1 MSASFFTADEDTQ
14 KARDASMRRL
24 LGNYPLFAAQCLKI
38 KTKAGT
44 IVPFDFNL
52 AQAYLHGRLEE
63 QKARTGRV
71 RAILG
76 KGRQSGGSTYI
87 GGRFYHATSTRRGVN
102 TFILTHEQPATDNLF
117 GMVERFHKH
126 NPLRVSTA
134 KSNAKELYFDKLDSG
149 YAVGTAGTKA
159 IGRSRTIQRLH
170 GSEVAFWANAAAH
183 FGGVVQAVPDLPDT
197 EIILES
203 TGAGVGGEF
212 HERWQQAEAGEGDYI
227 AIFIPWFM
235 TPEYS
240 RDVPLDFVLD
250 TEEREYAGMH
260 RLTMPQMVWRR
271 AKVAELKDPT
281 LFKQEYPATAQEMFQ
296 FSGHESFITAESVV
310 WARKATCD
318 GIGPLVIGA
327 DPARM
332 GKDRFS
338 LAWRRGR
345 KVEKIES
352 NLKMGTIEGA
362 NWIKRVIDADDPDR
376 VFIDLGGVGAGTF
389 DILQSWGEPYC
400 SVVVGVNFGGTPQ
413 DPVVILQDGTK
424 VPGAANRRAEMWSR
438 SRDWLTQVGGADI
451 PDLDSLQS
459 DACGPSFTY
468 NMAQQLLLEPKEKM
482 VARGIR
488 SPDEWDSVA
497 LTFAEPVRQ
506 RRARFKEN
514 SRSGG
519 PTGGQLGWLG
529 T

>member
-1 MSASFFTADEDTQ
+1 MPPR
-14 KARDASMRRL
+14 KRK
-24 LGNYPLFAAQCLKI
+24 G
-38 KTKAGT
+38 
-44 IVPFDFNL
+44 
-52 AQAYLHGRLEE
+52 HGDVE
-63 QKARTGRV
+63 
-71 RAILG
+71 I
-76 KGRQSGGSTYI
+76 SGGY
-87 GGRFYHATSTRRGVN
+87 AWV
-102 TFILTHEQPATDNLF
+102 P
-117 GMVERFHKH
+117 V
-126 NPLRVSTA
+126 VST
-134 KSNAKELYFDKLDSG
+134 ED
-149 YAVGTAGTKA
+149 VGEVEVMDFEIDHPDHSYT
-159 IGRSRTIQRLH
+159 TIH
-170 GSEVAFWANAAAH
+170 AASHNSEVAFWANAAAH

-212 HERWQQAEAGEGDYI
+212 HERWMQAEAGEGDYI
-227 AIFIPWFM
+227 NIFIPWFM

-250 TEEREYAGMH
+250 GEELEYAGMH
-260 RLTMPQMVWRR
+260 RLTMRQMVWRR
-271 AKVAELKDPT
+271 AKVAELKDPN
-281 LFKQEYPATAQEMFQ
+281 LFRQEYPATAQEMFQ
-296 FSGHESFITAESVV
+296 FSGHESFITPESVV
-310 WARKATCD
+310 WARKATCEAF
-318 GIGPLVIGA
+318 GPLVIGA

-345 KVEKIES
+345 KVEKVES

-362 NWIKRVIDADDPDR
+362 NWIKRVIDADNPDR

-389 DILQSWGEPYC
+389 DILQSWGEPYE
-400 SVVVGVNFGGTPQ
+400 SIVVGVNFGGSPQ
-413 DPVVILQDGTK
+413 DPVVILDDGTK

-468 NMAQQLLLEPKEKM
+468 DLKQQLLLEPKEKM

-488 SPDEWDSVA
+488 SPDEWDAVA
-497 LTFAEPVRQ
+497 LTFAEPVRA
-506 RRARFKEN
+506 RRPRPREN

-519 PTGGQLGWLG
+519 PGGGQLGWLG